1 MKGYIAE
8 KTNFMK
14 YLDKL
19 LNSYSKLTAKYFMK
33 FVISAIYPFIIC

>member
-19 LNSYSKLTAKYFMK
+19 LNSYSKLTAKLYNF
-33 FVISAIYPFIIC
+33 FV